1 VHVALVGAFAF
12 PYPQGSQVFFAQQAR
27 ALMAAGARVTLVCY
41 GRGEGTAPPDL
52 ALVRA
57 PLAPHSL
64 ASGPSAAKPFA
75 DLALAASLARAHRR
89 TPFDAVLAHNAEAA
103 LAALLV
109 RPLLQCPVAYVAH
122 TILAR
127 ELTTYAPLRFEPAL
141 RRLGARID
149 RHVARRSD
157 AVIALAR
164 AGERALAHSARGPVR
179 CIPPGLAPG
188 AAPAPEAI
196 AIACQRR
203 GLEPGGY
210 ALYAGNLDGYQ
221 DLAALAAAAL
231 EIGVP
236 VVVATHAPADAP
248 APLRTV
254 HAAGADE
261 VRLLTFGAA
270 VTLLP
275 RRAAG
280 GFPIKLLNY
289 MEAARPIVARASI
302 ADGLVHRRSAWIVA
316 DDAPPAA
323 WVAAVRALLAD
334 PAGAARLGAEARRTL
349 EREHDPAA
357 LARDVLALLASLPD
371 SAEAMR
377 ARSW

>member
-1 VHVALVGAFAF
+1 MHLALVGAFAF

-27 ALMAAGARVTLVCY
+27 ALMEAGARVTLVCY
-41 GRGEGTAPPDL
+41 GRGEGEVPADL

-57 PLAPHSL
+57 PLSPRQL
-64 ASGPSAAKPFA
+64 ASGPSPAKPFA

-109 RPLLQCPVAYVAH
+109 RPLLRRPVVYVAH
-122 TILAR
+122 TILGH
-127 ELTTYAPLRFEPAL
+127 ELATYAPPRFAPAL
-141 RRLGARID
+141 RRLGTRID
-149 RHVARRSD
+149 RHVARCAD
-157 AVIALAR
+157 AVIVLAR
-164 AGERALAHSARGPVR
+164 AGERALAHSARGPVLR
-179 CIPPGLAPG
+179 IPPALAPG
-188 AAPAPEAI
+188 GAPAPEAI
-196 AIACQRR
+196 ATACRR
-203 GLEPGGY
+203 HRLEVGGY

-221 DLAALAAAAL
+221 DLAALAEAAR
-231 EIGVP
+231 EIAVP
-236 VVVATHAPADAP
+236 VVVATHASADAP

-254 HAAGADE
+254 HVVDADE

-270 VTLLP
+270 VTLLA

-289 MEAARPIVARASI
+289 MEASRAIVARASV
-302 ADGLVHRRSAWIVA
+302 AESLVHQRSAWIVA

-323 WVAAVRALLAD
+323 WAAAVSALLAD

-357 LARDVLALLASLPD
+357 LARDVLALLATMRGQ
-371 SAEAMR
+371 EATRTR
-377 ARSW
+377 A

>member
-27 ALMAAGARVTLVCY
+27 ALMEAGTRVTLICY
-41 GRGEGTAPPDL
+41 GRGEGEVPADL
-52 ALVRA
+52 TLVRA
-57 PLAPHSL
+57 PLSPRKL
-64 ASGPSAAKPFA
+64 ASGPSPAKPFA
-75 DLALAASLARAHRR
+75 DLALAASLVRAHRR

-109 RPLLQCPVAYVAH
+109 RPLLQRPVAYVAH
-122 TILAR
+122 TILAH
-127 ELTTYAPLRFEPAL
+127 ELESYAPLRFAPAL

-149 RHVARRSD
+149 RHLARRAD
-157 AVIALAR
+157 AVIALTR
-164 AGERALAHSARGPVR
+164 AGERALARHAHGPVL

-196 AIACQRR
+196 AAACQRHR
-203 GLEPGGY
+203 LEAGGY
-210 ALYAGNLDGYQ
+210 ALYAGNLDSYQ
-221 DLAALAAAAL
+221 DLASLAVAAL
-231 EIGVP
+231 EIAAP
-236 VVVATHAPADAP
+236 VVVATHASADAP

-254 HAAGADE
+254 HGANADE
-261 VRLLTFGAA
+261 VRLLAFGAG
-270 VTLLP
+270 VTLLA

-289 MEAARPIVARASI
+289 MEASRAIVARASV
-302 ADGLVHRRSAWIVA
+302 AEPLVHQRSAWIVA

-323 WVAAVRALLAD
+323 WAAAVSALLAD

-349 EREHDPAA
+349 ERDHDPAA
-357 LARDVLALLASLPD
+357 LARDVLALLAT
-371 SAEAMR
+371 MR
-377 ARSW
+377 GQAATRTRA